1 MRLETRGSLQFSG
14 DSRLEA
20 LESSLLGPRTQGL
33 CPWVLGAAGDC
44 PGVVSEV
51 VSGVV
56 SGTSEVGDSLLR
68 LHSTCRA
75 LDTIIRKI
83 RYYGSIPPAEL
94 SIPSFAIL

>member
-68 LHSTCRA
+68 FHSTCRA
-75 LDTIIRKI
+75 LDTIIRNPRLHGI
-83 RYYGSIPPAEL
+83 CGLPGPEDI
-94 SIPSFAIL
+94 I

>member
-51 VSGVV
+51 VS
-56 SGTSEVGDSLLR
+56 EVPAWERWRVPEKR
-68 LHSTCRA
+68 LGPWERWRVPEKR
-75 LDTIIRKI
+75 LGPWERWRVPEK
-83 RYYGSIPPAEL
+83 RLGS
-94 SIPSFAIL
+94 